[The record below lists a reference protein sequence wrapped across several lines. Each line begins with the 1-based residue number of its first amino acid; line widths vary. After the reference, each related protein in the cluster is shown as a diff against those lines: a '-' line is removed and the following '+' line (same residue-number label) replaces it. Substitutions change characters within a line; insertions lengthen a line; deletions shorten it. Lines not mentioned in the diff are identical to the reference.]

1 MSASVTLLRFVA
13 KSLLNAVSGG
23 IAGDL
28 VCDVL
33 PEVAQKTWGKWSKE
47 KDEGE
52 RQAEVAALAEASD
65 EEVRR
70 LVQQAVQEAAKDQPE
85 EVRQQLTGYL
95 MQVPATIRHSFR
107 RPTDPTGKTVPTGLV
122 LRKASD
128 LLSLLPSR
136 QPRFRPGQQPLANV
150 DLELVELLGVGGFGE
165 VWKAKNPNRRHA
177 GPVALKFCLDPEA
190 AEVLRNEVDVLDRV
204 MSQGRHPGIVPLQHT
219 YLSAETPCLEYE
231 YIEGGDLAGLIDE
244 WYRSGNPPT
253 TAQARAVL
261 LHVAEAV
268 AYAHEL
274 SPPIV
279 HRDLKPAN
287 VLVRRDQDG
296 KTHFLVS
303 DFGLGGL
310 ADAQVT
316 QHTRRS
322 GKTDPPE
329 RAAAGRGAYTPL
341 YASPQQ
347 VRGESPDPRD
357 DVYALG
363 VIWYQLLTG
372 DLASGAPTGLAW
384 PQQLKSRGVS
394 AAEVDLLA
402 SCFDARPDNRPASAA
417 VLVERL
423 WGLGVP
429 PRKRR
434 PSLAGVAL
442 LVVAV
447 AAVISLFFV
456 DYTGLWE
463 RIRPAGGGEAEAEE
477 KTPAKAE
484 KPAKKE
490 LEPDIANS
498 IGMRLKLIRPGR
510 FTMGSP
516 ATEKDRDRNEGPAHE
531 VSISQPYYLG
541 VFEVTQAEYH
551 RVMQTNPSAFSADG
565 KKSRAVA
572 GLETERFPVENVT
585 RAQAEEFCRRLSDR
599 AEEKQAGRSYRLPTE
614 AEWEYACRA
623 GTSTPFSF
631 GDVLTSKQA
640 NFDGT
645 YPYGTAVRGN
655 HLGRPEVVGKHA
667 PNAWGLYDLHGNVR
681 EWCADDY
688 REFYDREP
696 AAERKEG
703 VMRGGCWADF
713 GKDCRS
719 AWRKEGDPA
728 FPLERTGFRV
738 VCIVGRT
745 AE

>member
-1 MSASVTLLRFVA
+1 MSGSVTLLRFVA
-13 KSLLNAVSGG
+13 RSLLNAVSGG

-28 VCDVL
+28 VCEVL
-33 PEVAQKTWGKWSKE
+33 PEVAKKTWGNWSKE
-47 KDEGE
+47 KDETQ

-70 LVQQAVQEAAKDQPE
+70 LVQQAVQDAAKDQPE
-85 EVRQQLTGYL
+85 EVRQELTGYL
-95 MQVPATIRHSFR
+95 MQVPAAIRHSFR
-107 RPTDPTGKTVPTGLV
+107 RPTDPTGKTVPAGLV

-136 QPRFRPGQQPLANV
+136 QPRFRAGQRPLANV

-253 TAQARAVL
+253 VTQARTVL

-268 AYAHEL
+268 AYAHAL

-287 VLVRRDQDG
+287 VLVRRDKEG

-310 ADAQVT
+310 ADVQVT
-316 QHTRRS
+316 QHTRRR
-322 GKTDPPE
+322 GKTAPSE
-329 RAAAGRGAYTPL
+329 MVAAVRGAYTAL

-384 PQQLKSRGVS
+384 PQQLKQRGVS

-402 SCFDARPDNRPASAA
+402 SCFDARPANRPASAA
-417 VLVERL
+417 VLAERL
-423 WGLGVP
+423 RAPLSR

-434 PSLAGVAL
+434 LSLVSAL
-442 LVVAV
+442 LFILAVCGVV
-447 AAVISLFFV
+447 SLFFV
-456 DYTGLWE
+456 DFPALWARLWPDRNE
-463 RIRPAGGGEAEAEE
+463 EE
-477 KTPAKAE
+477 KPKLS
-484 KPAKKE
+484 KE
-490 LEPDIANS
+490 LEPAFTNS
-498 IGMRLKLIRPGR
+498 VGMKLTLIRGGR

-516 ATEKDRDRNEGPAHE
+516 VTEKEREPNEGPAYE
-531 VSISQPYYLG
+531 VTIPKPFYLG
-541 VFEVTQAEYH
+541 VYEVTQGEYR
-551 RVMQTNPSAFSADG
+551 RVMGTNPSAFAPGG
-565 KKSRAVA
+565 KHARDVA
-572 GLETERFPVENVT
+572 GLNTDRFPVENVT
-585 RAQAEEFCRRLSDR
+585 RGQAEEFCRRLSDLP
-599 AEEKQAGRSYRLPTE
+599 EEKEAGRSYRLPTE

-623 GTSTPFSF
+623 GTTTPFSF
-631 GDVLTSKQA
+631 GSVLSSKQA

-645 YPYGTAVRGN
+645 FPYGTQGPGDNLA
-655 HLGRPEVVGKHA
+655 RPEVVGRYP
-667 PNAWGLYDLHGNVR
+667 PNAWGLHDMHGNVR

-688 REFYDREP
+688 RESYGREP
-696 AAERKEG
+696 AERKAG
-703 VMRGGCWADF
+703 VMRGGSWADF

-719 AWRKEGDPA
+719 AWRKEGDPTFA
-728 FPLERTGFRV
+728 LVQTGFRV
-738 VCIVGRT
+738 LCTVGRRD
-745 AE
+745 E